1 MTDKIDDGGAAFPV
15 PDVFR
20 PDGHHAMAGWYGMSL
35 RDWFAGQ
42 ALVAM
47 GMWIPDGDH
56 RRGEMVASRAAFA
69 YLQADA
75 MLAERKRRDDK

>member
-1 MTDKIDDGGAAFPV
+1 MGGKDEYIEAAFPC
-15 PDVFR
+15 DE
-20 PDGHHAMAGWYGMSL
+20 YGERGMTL

-56 RRGEMVASRAAFA
+56 RRGEMVASRAVFA

-75 MLAERKRRDDK
+75 MLAERKRRNDK